1 MYRLFRTA
9 LPGAAAAAMIGVA
22 ILGAVEDAD
31 AAGRGR
37 SGGARSGYS
46 GRHHHHSHSAIFVGG
61 FVSAPIWPWYA
72 YAPSAPPP
80 AYAAPLQYIER
91 SEAADADWFYCRQSS
106 TYFPYV
112 TDCAGGWERVQ
123 PQPPQ

>member
-1 MYRLFRTA
+1 R
-9 LPGAAAAAMIGVA
+9 GAAAATIIGTAFVTV
-22 ILGAVEDAD
+22 VEDAD

-46 GRHHHHSHSAIFVGG
+46 GRHHHHYSRSPIFDGG
-61 FVSAPIWPWYA
+61 FVTAPIWPWYA
-72 YAPSAPPP
+72 YAPYAPPP
-80 AYAAPLQYIER
+80 AYPVPLQYIER
-91 SEAADADWFYCRQSS
+91 SEAPDADWFYCRESS

-123 PQPPQ
+123 PQQP